1 MKQLTVAAMIL
12 LGAFSA
18 SAAAPPAIL
27 GSKSPAASPKQ
38 SMPDFTNDK
47 DQTLHA
53 MQDEMNRSK
62 ERLSIPSVGKPF
74 FVEYRLLDVDVRAVS
89 STFGAEVSNEVSRT
103 RSMLVDVRLGDYHL
117 DSSNFVTEDGFQG
130 FMGPSGQVGID
141 RDYNS
146 LRQDLWI
153 ATDQAYKGAAAQM
166 ALKQAFLSTLTKPP
180 EIDDFSKSAPM
191 VDIEPRMEPDWT
203 NRNWENEV
211 RTASA
216 GLKKYP
222 KLYGSH
228 VSYYL
233 IYETTYLMTS
243 EGTAVRMSHSIAAV
257 EAALDTQAED
267 GMPLHNFYSVYALKP
282 ADLPSASIVAE
293 GVDDAAAKLTDLR
306 TSPLVSDYTGP
317 MLFDAPAAGSL
328 IAQLVAPSL
337 SGARPPLSSNSQ
349 YEAFMER
356 FGGNSEW
363 SGRVGTRVLP
373 TGVSLIDDPTANDSH
388 GAPMLGTYKVD
399 DEGVPAQEVTLV
411 DNGILKGL
419 LMTRRPGPDFE
430 ASNGHAR
437 AGDNQPP
444 LASNLILQATDTLD
458 QAAMQK
464 KFLDACKDD
473 GHEWCLEVAKMDNPA
488 LGAVGQADLSETIGA
503 LSGGLSSGTR
513 LPLMIYK
520 VYVSD
525 GHKELVRDG
534 TLQDLTVRTLRNILA
549 IGKDSSEFDY
559 MQDESDGLAG
569 TALGAFGTAIN
580 GVPSTIETPSLLL
593 DEVEVQGFH
602 GEPRRLPL
610 VPPPALQ

>member
-1 MKQLTVAAMIL
+1 MKPFTVAAMIAL
-12 LGAFSA
+12 VAYSA
-18 SAAAPPAIL
+18 SAAPTVVRRAA
-27 GSKSPAASPKQ
+27 PAAPAKQ

-62 ERLSIPSVGKPF
+62 DRLSISSVGKPF
-74 FVEYRLLDVDVRAVS
+74 FIEYRLLDVDIRAVS

-103 RSMLVDVRLGDYHL
+103 RTMAVDVRLGDYHL
-117 DSSNFVTEDGFQG
+117 DSSNFITEDGFQG
-130 FMGPSGQVGID
+130 FIGPTGQVGID

-166 ALKQAFLSTLTKPP
+166 ALKQAFLSSLTKPP
-180 EIDDFSKSAPM
+180 EIDDFSKTTPT
-191 VDIEPRMEPDWT
+191 VDVEPRMEPDWT
-203 NRNWENEV
+203 NRNWEDEA

-216 GLKKYP
+216 GLKKFP
-222 KLYGSH
+222 ELYGAH

-233 IYETTYLMTS
+233 IYTTTYLMTS
-243 EGTAVRMSHSIAAV
+243 EGTVVRTSHSLASV

-267 GMPLHNFYSVYALKP
+267 GMALHNFYSVDVLKP
-282 ADLPSASIVAE
+282 ADLPDAATIAKNI
-293 GVDDAAAKLTDLR
+293 DDAAAKLMELR
-306 TSPLVSDYTGP
+306 SSPIVSDYTGP

-328 IAQLVAPSL
+328 IAQLTAASL

-349 YEAFMER
+349 FDTLMER
-356 FGGNSEW
+356 FGGRSEW

-373 TGVSLIDDPTANDSH
+373 TGVSLIDDPTATNAN
-388 GAPMLGTYKVD
+388 GQPMIGSYKID
-399 DEGVPAQEVTLV
+399 GEGVAAQKVALV
-411 DNGILKGL
+411 DNGILKDL

-437 AGDNQPP
+437 DGDSQP
-444 LASNLILQATDTLD
+444 LASNLFLQATDTLD
-458 QAAMQK
+458 QPAMQK

-473 GHEWCLEVAKMDNPA
+473 GHEWCLEVGKMDNPA
-488 LGAVGQADLSETIGA
+488 LGAVGQGDLSETIGE
-503 LSGGLSSGTR
+503 LSGGLSSGLR
-513 LPLMIYK
+513 IPLMVYK
-520 VYVSD
+520 VYVAD
-525 GHKELVRDG
+525 GHKELVRG
-534 TLQDLTVRTLRNILA
+534 ATLQDVNVRGLRNILG
-549 IGKDSSEFDY
+549 IGNDPAVYDY

-569 TALGAFGTAIN
+569 TALGSFGTAID
-580 GVPSTIETPSLLL
+580 GIPSTITTPSLLF

-610 VPPPALQ
+610 VPAPALQ